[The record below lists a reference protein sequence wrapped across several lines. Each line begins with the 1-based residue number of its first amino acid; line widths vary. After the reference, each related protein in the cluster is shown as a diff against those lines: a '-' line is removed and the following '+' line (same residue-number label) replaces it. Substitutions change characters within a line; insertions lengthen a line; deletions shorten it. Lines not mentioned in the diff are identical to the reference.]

1 VTPAGLGAVVSW
13 LGLALQLA
21 GCGLVTLAHDSML
34 GPVSPAG
41 RIHDAAVGRHF
52 EATLEGVTADAEGE
66 PRLRPLPPDL
76 LHRLGSPSSF
86 HSLTTG
92 LEAFLLGASVYS
104 ERRTVAAVAPE
115 PVRIPALG
123 ASAEEVLAVLGP
135 PDRWAR
141 FAGGATMAYRGQS
154 ERRTTLNLGVP
165 PVVGFFIPIP
175 GVSSLAYR
183 RITADTHGDGF
194 VLFFGADGRLERV
207 ARAPSP

>member
-1 VTPAGLGAVVSW
+1 MRPAGLGPVVSSF
-13 LGLALQLA
+13 GLALQLA
-21 GCGLVTLAHDSML
+21 GCGLVTLTHDTML
-34 GPVSPAG
+34 GPVSPLG
-41 RIHDAAVGRHF
+41 RIHDATVGRGF
-52 EATLEGVTADAEGE
+52 EATLEGVSADAEGE

-86 HSLTTG
+86 QSLTTG
-92 LEAFLLGASVYS
+92 LEAFLLGASTYS
-104 ERRTVAAVAPE
+104 ERRKIAAVAPD
-115 PVRIPALG
+115 VARIPAIG
-123 ASAEEVLAVLGP
+123 ASAEEVLAALGP

-141 FAGGATMAYRGQS
+141 FVDGAAMAYRGQS

-183 RITADTHGDGF
+183 RISDDTHGDGF

-207 ARAPSP
+207 ARAPSS